1 MPLYQYTAM
10 DATGKETKGFK
21 DAPNEMAVA
30 KFLKD
35 QGMHPTGI
43 KPATGAA
50 AKKATGGGN
59 EQKKSLL
66 SMEINIGPLK
76 IAGKDLTILTRQLA
90 ILLEAGLP
98 LVRALR
104 TLEKQAKNP
113 AVRKILGKIAA
124 SVEGGAGFSEAL
136 AQFPT
141 SFDNLYVNMV
151 RAGEASGKLD
161 LILNRLASFREKAAK
176 IAGKVK
182 SAMTYPIIVL
192 IIAISMTAG
201 LMVGVV
207 PKFEKMFKGMLGENA
222 QLPEL
227 TMLVVNISRT
237 LQEHIVIVLVIVA
250 VLIVGIHL
258 AGKTAGGKLFLDT
271 IKFKMPLIGSLVSKN
286 SISKFARTLGTL
298 TSSAVPALDA
308 LKIVRDTADNALI
321 AKAVQQIH
329 DAVKEGETMSSVLS
343 TTNIFPV
350 MVVSMIEVGEE
361 TAKTPEMLEKIADTY
376 DDEVDNAVAALTSMI
391 EPLLMMFLAVVVGGI
406 VIAMFLPLIKIIET
420 LSAG

>member
-176 IAGKVK
+176 ITGKVK

-192 IIAISMTAG
+192 VIAISMTAG

>member
-1 MPLYQYTAM
+1 M

-66 SMEINIGPLK
+66 SMEINIGPQK

-192 IIAISMTAG
+192 VIAISMTAG

-250 VLIVGIHL
+250 VLIIGINL
-258 AGKTAGGKLFLDT
+258 AGKTAGGRLFLDT
-271 IKFKMPLIGSLVSKN
+271 IKFKMPLVGSLVSKN

>member
-1 MPLYQYTAM
+1 M

-30 KFLKD
+30 KALKE
-35 QGMHPTGI
+35 QGMHPTSI

-50 AKKATGGGN
+50 AKKAAGGGG
-59 EQKKSLL
+59 EKKKSFL
-66 SMEINIGPLK
+66 SMELNIGPTK

-113 AVRKILGKIAA
+113 AVRKILGKVAS

-161 LILNRLASFREKAAK
+161 LILNRLAAFREKAAK

-192 IIAISMTAG
+192 TIAILMTAG

-207 PKFEKMFKGMLGENA
+207 PKFEKMFQGMLGEGA
-222 QLPEL
+222 QLPGL
-227 TMLVVNISRT
+227 TQLVVDISRT
-237 LQEHIVIVLVIVA
+237 LQEHILVVVVVIVVI
-250 VLIVGIHL
+250 IIGINL
-258 AGKTAGGKLFLDT
+258 SIKTAGGKLFFDT
-271 IKFKMPLIGSLVSKN
+271 IKFKMPLIGPLVSKN
-286 SISKFARTLGTL
+286 AISKFARTLGTL
-298 TSSAVPALDA
+298 TGSAVPALDA

-343 TTNIFPV
+343 STNVFPV

-376 DDEVDNAVAALTSMI
+376 DEEVDNAVAALTSMI

-420 LSAG
+420 LSQG